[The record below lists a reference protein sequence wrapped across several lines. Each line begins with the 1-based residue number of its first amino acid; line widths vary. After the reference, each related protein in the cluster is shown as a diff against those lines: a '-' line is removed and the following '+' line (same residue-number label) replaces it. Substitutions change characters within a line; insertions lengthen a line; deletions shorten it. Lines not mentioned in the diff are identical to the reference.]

1 MRLELTG
8 RHLDIT
14 PALRRL
20 VTRKL
25 DRLDRLLSHNAVSAH
40 VVLTREKR
48 LLRTD
53 LTLHARG
60 EKFLH
65 GASEASTW
73 VMSVGQ
79 AVEKIVQQVS
89 QMKGK
94 WEEWKRR
101 RASGTP
107 AEAPGGAIG
116 RAIGGDG
123 GPPGGAKRLRPKRP
137 RIFQSSRQVI
147 KSMSVAEAVREA
159 EVTVDGVVVFRDAE
173 TDSISVFYRR
183 ATGELALIETEL

>member
-20 VTRKL
+20 VARKL
-25 DRLDRLLSHNAVSAH
+25 DRLDRILSHDAVSAH
-40 VVLTREKR
+40 VVLTHGKR

-65 GASEASTW
+65 GTSEASTW

-79 AVEKIVQQVS
+79 AVEKTAQQAS
-89 QMKGK
+89 QIKGK
-94 WEEWKRR
+94 WKAWKRR
-101 RASGTP
+101 RDPETP
-107 AEAPGGAIG
+107 EAPGGAIEEEG
-116 RAIGGDG
+116 RPAN
-123 GPPGGAKRLRPKRP
+123 AARRVRSKRP
-137 RIFQSSRQVI
+137 PIFRSSRQVI
-147 KSMSVAEAVREA
+147 RSMSVADAVREA
-159 EVTVDGVVVFRDAE
+159 EVNVEGVVVFRDAE
-173 TDSISVFYRR
+173 TNGISVFYRR
-183 ATGELALIETEL
+183 ATGELALVETEL